1 MGNLKPTTM
10 DRSEHAKELF
20 FSGYNCA
27 QSVLLSFA
35 NDLKFSKELAQ
46 KLAAGFGGGMGK
58 QQETCGAVT
67 GAIMVLGLLKGEEV
81 NNNEELKAS
90 SYGAV
95 KDLTRNFVAA
105 FKTTKCRD
113 LIGCDL
119 NTPEGSARF
128 NEEHMM
134 ERVCAPCVIK
144 AVEIVENLT
153 A

>member
-1 MGNLKPTTM
+1 MN
-10 DRSEHAKELF
+10 RSEKAKDLF
-20 FSGYNCA
+20 LSGYNCT

-35 NDLKFSKELAQ
+35 DDLKFSKELAQ
-46 KLAAGFGGGMGK
+46 KLASGFGGGMGK

-67 GAIMVLGLLKGEEV
+67 GGIMVLGLLKGEHV
-81 NNNEELKAS
+81 NNNEELKAA

-95 KDLTRNFVAA
+95 KELTRDFVRT

-119 NTPEGSARF
+119 NTPEGQARF
-128 NEEHMM
+128 KEEKMM
-134 ERVCAPCVIK
+134 ENICADCVKK
-144 AVEIVENLT
+144 AVEIVEGLT

>member
-1 MGNLKPTTM
+1 MMN
-10 DRSEHAKELF
+10 RSEKAKDLF
-20 FSGYNCA
+20 LSGYNCT

-35 NDLKFSKELAQ
+35 DDLKFSRELAQ

-67 GAIMVLGLLKGEEV
+67 GAIMVLGLLKGEHV
-81 NNNEELKAS
+81 NNNDELKES

-95 KDLTRNFVAA
+95 KELTRNFVASY
-105 FKTTKCRD
+105 KSTKCRD

-119 NTPEGSARF
+119 NTPEGAARF
-128 NEEHMM
+128 KEEKMM
-134 ERVCAPCVIK
+134 ENICADCVKK
-144 AVEIVENLT
+144 AVEIVEDLT